1 MQSDVFS
8 VIADPTRRNIVHL
21 LAEQTRTV
29 GAVVEHLNM
38 SQPTISKHLKVLR
51 EARAVTVLVE
61 GQRRLYSLNPEVFDE
76 ITAWVADIQ
85 AIAHSTKE
93 QRESQIKQASVIE
106 VVDVVES
113 SGDDTAKTERLKSP
127 VPRPRLRK
135 LRTLASL
142 RPTSKNSK
150 IKIQSSAL
158 KLPVK
163 PPMKPLVKL
172 PLPMLKMYK
181 IEIRPRIRMRPP
193 SPLNPRPS
201 LSSLSR
207 RLRNVY
213 PRPFR
218 SVSVSRLSPV
228 LPVPRTLV

>member
-113 SGDDTAKTERLKSP
+113 SDDDTAKTEKTEKP
-127 VPRPRLRK
+127 
-135 LRTLASL
+135 
-142 RPTSKNSK
+142 
-150 IKIQSSAL
+150 SAEA
-158 KLPVK
+158 KTR
-163 PPMKPLVKL
+163 
-172 PLPMLKMYK
+172 
-181 IEIRPRIRMRPP
+181 ERGQD
-193 SPLNPRPS
+193 
-201 LSSLSR
+201 
-207 RLRNVY
+207 
-213 PRPFR
+213 
-218 SVSVSRLSPV
+218 
-228 LPVPRTLV
+228 

>member
-113 SGDDTAKTERLKSP
+113 SGDDSAKTEKTEKPSAET
-127 VPRPRLRK
+127 K
-135 LRTLASL
+135 TEKTAHAGESD
-142 RPTSKNSK
+142 TDEQKQQ

-181 IEIRPRIRMRPP
+181 IKIRPRIRMRPP
-193 SPLNPRPS
+193 SPFE
-201 LSSLSR
+201 SSLR
-207 RLRNVY
+207 R
-213 PRPFR
+213 
-218 SVSVSRLSPV
+218 
-228 LPVPRTLV
+228 

>member
-113 SGDDTAKTERLKSP
+113 SDDDTAKTEKTEKPSAET
-127 VPRPRLRK
+127 K
-135 LRTLASL
+135 TE
-142 RPTSKNSK
+142 KNC
-150 IKIQSSAL
+150 ARWR
-158 KLPVK
+158 V
-163 PPMKPLVKL
+163 
-172 PLPMLKMYK
+172 
-181 IEIRPRIRMRPP
+181 
-193 SPLNPRPS
+193 
-201 LSSLSR
+201 
-207 RLRNVY
+207 
-213 PRPFR
+213 
-218 SVSVSRLSPV
+218 
-228 LPVPRTLV
+228 